1 MINLRKMNLT
11 RNLRPSINSGL
22 RNLQFPQISRIISRT
37 SLFIKSFGGQARGI
51 SIFTLLRILGVAIV
65 CASFLIY
72 FSDQNVQS
80 VNRIDALEKAVS
92 LKPSDFNKRLR
103 LALSYEEE
111 FKKTSNLQI
120 LEKALEEAR
129 VAQQLNGQNLNAQRL
144 ILRLNKENSAEIKKE
159 IQQVATIVKNR
170 PDYQAAWLKLAA
182 LYEKLGD
189 EKNAHD
195 ARNRAK
201 LLNQNF

>member
-1 MINLRKMNLT
+1 M
-11 RNLRPSINSGL
+11 
-22 RNLQFPQISRIISRT
+22 QFPQISRIISRT

-72 FSDQNVQS
+72 FSNQNQQQAS
-80 VNRIDALEKAVS
+80 RINALEKAVS

-111 FKKTSNLQI
+111 FKKTSNLQN
-120 LEKALEEAR
+120 LEKALEEAK
-129 VAQQLNGQNLNAQRL
+129 VAQQLDPQNLNAQRL

-170 PDYQAAWLKLAA
+170 PDYQAAWLKLAT
-182 LYEKLGD
+182 LYEKLGN
-189 EKNAHD
+189 EKGADD

-201 LLNQNF
+201 LLNGNF

>member
-111 FKKTSNLQI
+111 FKKTSNLQN
-120 LEKALEEAR
+120 LEKALEEAK
-129 VAQQLNGQNLNAQRL
+129 VAQQLDPQNLNAQRL

>member
-1 MINLRKMNLT
+1 M
-11 RNLRPSINSGL
+11 
-22 RNLQFPQISRIISRT
+22 QFPQISRIISRT

-170 PDYQAAWLKLAA
+170 PDYQAAWLKLAT
-182 LYEKLGD
+182 LYEKLGN
-189 EKNAHD
+189 EKGADD

-201 LLNQNF
+201 LLNGNF